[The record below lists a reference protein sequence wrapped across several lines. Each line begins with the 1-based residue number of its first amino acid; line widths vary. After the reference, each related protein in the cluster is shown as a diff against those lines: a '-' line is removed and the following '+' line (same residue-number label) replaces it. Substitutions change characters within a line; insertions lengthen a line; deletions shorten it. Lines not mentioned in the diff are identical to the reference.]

1 MLSYCFQVVDDRGID
16 ETEDTDIGDPGM
28 DTSYY
33 QWVIFFLL
41 IQCAIFLIPN
51 RIWKLSERGLIKEF
65 GTVDAKSA
73 VILSDNH
80 RMEETVQRQVS

>member
-1 MLSYCFQVVDDRGID
+1 MEDKGID
-16 ETEDTDIGDPGM
+16 ETDETDISDPGQ

-51 RIWKLSERGLIKEF
+51 RIWKISERGLIKEF
-65 GTVDAKSA
+65 GTVEAKSA
-73 VILSDNH
+73 MILSDDKA
-80 RMEETVQRQVS
+80 MEVTVNRQVS